1 MFGLGTKE
9 LIIIAGIVILL
20 FGAKKL
26 PELAKAI
33 GQSIGIIRKG
43 FNDDETTEQG
53 SKKNG

>member
-33 GQSIGIIRKG
+33 GQSVRLIRGG
-43 FNDDETTEQG
+43 FNEDETTDQ
-53 SKKNG
+53 KKSS

>member
-26 PELAKAI
+26 PELAKSI

-43 FNDDETTEQG
+43 FSEEEATPDQ
-53 SKKNG
+53 KKNS